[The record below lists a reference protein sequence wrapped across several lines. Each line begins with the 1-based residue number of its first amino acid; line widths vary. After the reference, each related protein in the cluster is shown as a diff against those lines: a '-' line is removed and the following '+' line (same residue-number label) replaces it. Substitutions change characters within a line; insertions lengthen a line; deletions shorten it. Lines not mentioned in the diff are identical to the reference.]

1 MSASSIFFFDYNL
14 IVCITCKLF
23 LSTFLKLELP
33 YLYKQTKSL
42 KAEIKVFKRWPDSLA
57 L

>member
-1 MSASSIFFFDYNL
+1 M
-14 IVCITCKLF
+14 CKLF

-33 YLYKQTKSL
+33 YLYTQTKSL